1 MSRTPDPSRKPALLS
16 AAVDYLCAHGLGEL
30 SLRPLAK
37 ALGVSTYA
45 LVYHFE
51 SREGL
56 LAAVIEEIERRQ
68 LAKVAEWSAAD
79 GDAET
84 LGEAVA
90 LYWDWVTARANLPQM
105 RLVLEA
111 ATVAATRS
119 GLPGGVR
126 ERLVT
131 VWVDLLARAF
141 REQGLSRARARDEA
155 TFLHATLL
163 GLVLDLL
170 ATGDRVRLDLAV
182 RELARRSDSRGGAT
196 RRAARAP
203 RRRSAREP
211 Q

>member
-1 MSRTPDPSRKPALLS
+1 MSRTPDPSRRPALLA
-16 AAVDYLCAHGLGEL
+16 AAVDFLSAHGLGEL

-45 LVYHFE
+45 LVYHFG

-90 LYWDWVTARANLPQM
+90 LYWDWVTTDANLPQM
-105 RLVLEA
+105 RLVIEA
-111 ATVAATRS
+111 AAVAATRS

-131 VWVDLLARAF
+131 VWVDRLTRAF
-141 REQGLSRARARDEA
+141 RQQGLTPARARDEA

-163 GLVLDLL
+163 GLFLDLL
-170 ATGDRVRLDLAV
+170 ASGDRPRLDLAV
-182 RELARRSDSRGGAT
+182 RELARRCDAGAGAM
-196 RRAARAP
+196 RAVHRAAR
-203 RRRSAREP
+203 RRR
-211 Q
+211 

>member
-1 MSRTPDPSRKPALLS
+1 MSRSPDPSRKPALLC
-16 AAVDYLCAHGLGEL
+16 AAVDYLSARGLGEL

-68 LAKVAEWSAAD
+68 LAKVAEWSAA
-79 GDAET
+79 GGAAET
-84 LGEAVA
+84 LGQAVA
-90 LYWDWVTARANLPQM
+90 LYWAWVTADSNLPQM

-126 ERLVT
+126 ERLVS

-141 REQGLSRARARDEA
+141 REQGLTAARARDEA
-155 TFLHATLL
+155 TVLHAALL

-170 ATGDRVRLDLAV
+170 ATGDRARLDLAV
-182 RELARRSDSRGGAT
+182 RELARRYQPHGAAI
-196 RRAARAP
+196 RAARQTTRTP
-203 RRRSAREP
+203 RRPARA
-211 Q
+211 